1 LKQRHKKQKLL
12 GMKNKMLLWT
22 ILLISS
28 VSTTFAGTTTGVDDK
43 IVNSFKKDFA
53 SAQEVQWEKNSSFTK
68 ATFKLSGQVMFAYY
82 STEGNLLAISR
93 NITSSQLPISL
104 MTELKKN
111 YRGYWISDLFEMVM
125 SNETSYYITLEN
137 GDQKLV
143 LKSHGGVSWDV
154 YKKEKKDVQ

>member
-1 LKQRHKKQKLL
+1 MLKSLAITDFLPPDTEWPAVPMVSMPL
-12 GMKNKMLLWT
+12 G
-22 ILLISS
+22 
-28 VSTTFAGTTTGVDDK
+28 DDCTALA
-43 IVNSFKKDFA
+43 NCED
-53 SAQEVQWEKNSSFTK
+53 
-68 ATFKLSGQVMFAYY
+68 
-82 STEGNLLAISR
+82 GNLLAISR

-143 LKSHGGVSWDV
+143 LKSHSGVSWDV
-154 YKKEKKDVQ
+154 YKKEKKDAQ